1 MMTFEE
7 LVNGLMA
14 DEYNPCKVNN
24 FLEAM
29 EQTSKEQGERLQ
41 ELLENRDFETLG
53 RWVWNHTVEVMEGY
67 ANDRANYEMDLRTQ
81 WDER

>member
-1 MMTFEE
+1 MSFQEI
-7 LVNGLMA
+7 VDDLMA
-14 DEYNPCKVNN
+14 NEYNPNKVNN

-29 EQTSKEQGERLQ
+29 EQTSQEQGARLQ

-67 ANDRANYEMDLRTQ
+67 ANDRANHELSVRGQ

>member
-7 LVNGLMA
+7 LVDEFMS
-14 DEYNPCKVNN
+14 DEYSPYKVNN
-24 FLEAM
+24 LLEAM

-53 RWVWNHTVEVMEGY
+53 RWIWNHTVEVMEGY
-67 ANDRANYEMDLRTQ
+67 AVDRANYEIDSRTP
-81 WDER
+81 WDEK

>member
-7 LVNGLMA
+7 LVNDLMA
-14 DEYNPCKVNN
+14 DEYNPNKVNN

-29 EQTSKEQGERLQ
+29 EQTNKEQGERLQ

-53 RWVWNHTVEVMEGY
+53 RWVWNHTVEVMESY
-67 ANDRANYEMDLRTQ
+67 ANDRANYEIDNRSK

>member
-1 MMTFEE
+1 
-7 LVNGLMA
+7 
-14 DEYNPCKVNN
+14 
-24 FLEAM
+24 M
-29 EQTSKEQGERLQ
+29 EQTNKEQGERLQ

-67 ANDRANYEMDLRTQ
+67 ANDRANYEIDNRSK

>member
-7 LVNGLMA
+7 LVDEFMA
-14 DEYNPCKVNN
+14 DEYNPNKVNN

-29 EQTSKEQGERLQ
+29 EQTNKEQGERLQ
-41 ELLENRDFETLG
+41 ELLEKRDFETLG
-53 RWVWNHTVEVMEGY
+53 RWVWNHTVEVMESY
-67 ANDRANYEMDLRTQ
+67 ANDRANYEIDNRSK

>member
-1 MMTFEE
+1 MMTFED
-7 LVNGLMA
+7 LVDELMA
-14 DEYNPCKVNN
+14 DEYSPSKANN

-29 EQTSKEQGERLQ
+29 EQMSKDQGDRLQ
-41 ELLENRDFETLG
+41 ELLDNRDFETLG

-67 ANDRANYEMDLRTQ
+67 AKDRAAYEVDNRSR